1 MNLFEFSANFPDVI
15 SAKAAW
21 KTFRDRRGVTCK
33 KYNSKKR
40 YWLQNIS
47 QYQRT
52 ATVTVAPNGTNNTA
66 GSISTVTATIKTDCL
81 DASGNNILES
91 ITQTLTRPGFSSFA
105 NSPTGACSNGYQNWT
120 LSPVATVAYT
130 TNWQWTV
137 DNPQTLNCSFSSP
150 NSQNTNAY
158 VSGGGGVTVTYTDQ
172 CGYKHSTGTT
182 IYANCSKTS
191 ARTINLFPNPSSS
204 VVKVNFG
211 TTAITA
217 SAAAT
222 SISADLHVIPE
233 SVELYT
239 QTSSIA
245 IAVRTKKQIVQD
257 NNQAIFN
264 LKGLIPGYYFVHV
277 VYTDGIEIR
286 TVQVI

>member
-52 ATVTVAPNGTNNTA
+52 ATVPVTPNATNNTT
-66 GSISTVTATIKTDCL
+66 GSTSTVTATIKTDCL

-120 LSPVATVAYT
+120 LSPVATVA
-130 TNWQWTV
+130 
-137 DNPQTLNCSFSSP
+137 S
-150 NSQNTNAY
+150 
-158 VSGGGGVTVTYTDQ
+158 
-172 CGYKHSTGTT
+172 
-182 IYANCSKTS
+182 
-191 ARTINLFPNPSSS
+191 
-204 VVKVNFG
+204 
-211 TTAITA
+211 
-217 SAAAT
+217 